1 MLLRVTRI
9 WLLPCC
15 ASCPEKESA
24 PGAPERLREIS
35 LPGKL
40 TPLPDRFLTARLA
53 FLAVF
58 LTARRTFLPA
68 WRTARRRVRAIR
80 LAALFLVR
88 RIRFTAR
95 LRVRVARL
103 AALFLVRTAFFT
115 ARFTA
120 FLARAFRTAFFT
132 TALATALFTAA
143 FLALAAA
150 DFIGVG
156 DGLDGSMGVGA
167 GSIQPESDQLI
178 SMSCSSAIVASSGG
192 CRGVTPAAGVWAGC
206 ARLSQR

>member
-15 ASCPEKESA
+15 ASCPEKKA
-24 PGAPERLREIS
+24 LREHRS
-35 LPGKL
+35 ACGRRHSQRTL
-40 TPLPDRFLTARLA
+40 TPLPDRPPAPSWRSSLI
-53 FLAVF
+53 
-58 LTARRTFLPA
+58 ARRTFLPA

-80 LAALFLVR
+80 LAVLFLVR

-95 LRVRVARL
+95 FFVRVIRL

-132 TALATALFTAA
+132 TATFTALFTAA

-156 DGLDGSMGVGA
+156 DGLDGSMGDGA

-178 SMSCSSAIVASSGG
+178 SSCSSDIVASSGV